1 MAKTVTLIG
10 LQKFPSVKNRDNL
23 AEIIVETAKKDN
35 VSLNDGDIV
44 VIAQKIVSK
53 AEERIVRLSNVIPSQ
68 RAEEIAK
75 VTSKDPRLVE
85 LILGETERIVKA
97 SQEIFIVQNKRG
109 LISINAG
116 IDKSNVKGD
125 DTYAL
130 LPQNPDASAQRIS
143 LEIMKL
149 TGKKI
154 AIVISDTFSRPFR
167 RGQVEFAIGIAGIDP
182 FKDYRGLK
190 DLFNYVLK
198 VKHTAIADEIASAAE
213 LVMGQGKEGIPVVVI
228 KGLGGIKHKKNASSS
243 DLLISQDEDLFKS
256 AL

>member
-10 LQKFPSVKNRDNL
+10 LEKFPLVKNGDNL
-23 AEIIVETAKKDN
+23 AEIIVETAKKND
-35 VSLNDGDIV
+35 VPLNDGDIV
-44 VIAQKIVSK
+44 VVAQKIVSK
-53 AEERIVRLSNVIPSQ
+53 AEERVVRLSNVISLQ

-85 LILGETERIVKA
+85 LILGETKKIVKA
-97 SQEIFIVQNKRG
+97 SPEIFIVQNKLG

-116 IDKSNVKGD
+116 IDKSNVEGND
-125 DTYAL
+125 AYAL
-130 LPQNPDASAQRIS
+130 LPKDPDTSAQRIS

-154 AIVISDTFSRPFR
+154 AIVISDTYSRPFR

-182 FKDYRGLK
+182 FKDYRGRG

-198 VKHTAIADEIASAAE
+198 VKYTAVADEIASAAE
-213 LVMGQGKEGIPVVVI
+213 LVMGQGKEGIPVVII
-228 KGLGGIKHKKNASSS
+228 KGLSGIKYKKKSSSS
-243 DLLISQDEDLFKS
+243 DLLISQDEDLFKN
-256 AL
+256 AI

>member
-1 MAKTVTLIG
+1 MAKKVTLIG
-10 LQKFPSVKNRDNL
+10 LERFPLVKNGDNL
-23 AEIIVETAKKDN
+23 AEIIVETAKKND
-35 VSLNDGDIV
+35 VPLSDGDIV

-53 AEERIVRLSNVIPSQ
+53 AEERVVRLSDVIPSQ

-75 VTSKDPRLVE
+75 VTLKDPKFVE
-85 LILGETERIVKA
+85 LILGETEKIVKA
-97 SQEIFIVQNKRG
+97 SPEIFIVQNKLG

-116 IDKSNVKGD
+116 IDKSNVKGND
-125 DTYAL
+125 VYAL
-130 LPQNPDASAQRIS
+130 LPKDPDISAQRIS

-154 AIVISDTFSRPFR
+154 AVVISDTYSRPFR

-182 FKDYRGLK
+182 FRDYRGRK

-198 VKHTAIADEIASAAE
+198 VKYAAVADEIASAAE
-213 LVMGQGKEGIPVVVI
+213 LVMGQGKEGIPVVII
-228 KGLGGIKHKKNASSS
+228 KGLSNIRYKDNASSF
-243 DLLISQDEDLFKS
+243 DMLISQDEDLFKN